1 MEMVLPEVRDTE
13 GLEKIYR
20 QLASIADI
28 ILDGYVGQLE
38 SLKVKA
44 NRQQHYNELQRR
56 YEQDR
61 QQLIMPLSEFQN
73 LQGRHHHADILFFLE
88 CHY

>member
-1 MEMVLPEVRDTE
+1 MTVEMVLPEVRDTE

-28 ILDGYVGQLE
+28 ILGGYVGQLE
-38 SLKVKA
+38 SLKAKA

-56 YEQDR
+56 YEQER
-61 QQLIMPLSEFQN
+61 KLLILPLSEFEN
-73 LQGRHHHADILFFLE
+73 LHCCHYHTDILFT
-88 CHY
+88 

>member
-44 NRQQHYNELQRR
+44 NQQQHYNELQRR

-61 QQLIMPLSEFQN
+61 QQLIMPLSEF
-73 LQGRHHHADILFFLE
+73 
-88 CHY
+88 